1 MANCRGVCLVVE
13 IKIGSHIVVID
24 AFVLDLGGGYIV
36 LELNGWRPQVEL
48 LWIEGRIQ

>member
-1 MANCRGVCLVVE
+1 
-13 IKIGSHIVVID
+13 VVID
-24 AFVLDLGGGYIV
+24 AFVLDLGGGIV